1 MQAFIPRKRRTMRLA
16 EKCTLW
22 NRQTIRTYTFFT
34 NFSFFK
40 FFCNFKSHI
49 LSVLTAFKL
58 KYCPFLFTTLL
69 NTMKPANKAD
79 FARIIRAAGY
89 SIKGLKAAYIHEA
102 AFRQE
107 IWCSII
113 LIPLAFW
120 LGNGVIEKLL
130 LVGSVFLVLIAEL
143 LNSAVESVVDRIG
156 SDYHELSG
164 RAKDIGSAAV
174 FMAMVLLVITW
185 LLILLF

>member
-1 MQAFIPRKRRTMRLA
+1 
-16 EKCTLW
+16 
-22 NRQTIRTYTFFT
+22 
-34 NFSFFK
+34 
-40 FFCNFKSHI
+40 
-49 LSVLTAFKL
+49 
-58 KYCPFLFTTLL
+58 
-69 NTMKPANKAD
+69 MKPANKAD
-79 FARIIRAAGY
+79 FARIVRAAGY

-113 LIPLAFW
+113 LIPLAFL

-130 LVGSVFLVLIAEL
+130 LVGSLFLVLIAEL

>member
-1 MQAFIPRKRRTMRLA
+1 
-16 EKCTLW
+16 
-22 NRQTIRTYTFFT
+22 
-34 NFSFFK
+34 
-40 FFCNFKSHI
+40 
-49 LSVLTAFKL
+49 
-58 KYCPFLFTTLL
+58 
-69 NTMKPANKAD
+69 MKPANKAD

-113 LIPLAFW
+113 LIPLAFL

-156 SDYHELSG
+156 SEYHELSG

-174 FMAMVLLVITW
+174 FMAMLLLVLTW
-185 LLILLF
+185 FLILVC